1 MGSYQ
6 LKILRGDFMFIEFVR
21 EYGATLIYTVLT
33 AVLGFIGIA
42 IKGLIE
48 RFVNDKRKQKIVE
61 TCVNAAEQ
69 IYKELKGNE
78 KLEKV
83 KENIVAMLNEQGLTI
98 SELEMDML
106 IEAAVAEM
114 NKQLKKEGADNGE
127 LH

>member
-1 MGSYQ
+1 
-6 LKILRGDFMFIEFVR
+6 MFETFIN
-21 EYGATLIYTVLT
+21 EYGTTLIYTVVT
-33 AVLGFIGIA
+33 AILGFIGIA
-42 IKGLIE
+42 LKNILE

-69 IYKELKGNE
+69 IYKELKGKE

-83 KENIVAMLNEQGLTI
+83 KENIVAMLNEKGLTI

-114 NKQLKKEGADNGE
+114 NKQIKKENKESADNGE
-127 LH
+127 N

>member
-1 MGSYQ
+1 M
-6 LKILRGDFMFIEFVR
+6 LAEFVS
-21 EYGATLIYTVLT
+21 EYGSTLIYTVLT

-42 IKGLIE
+42 IKSLIE

-69 IYKELKGNE
+69 IYKELNGNE

-83 KENIVAMLNEQGLTI
+83 KEKIVAMLNEKGLTI

-114 NKQLKKEGADNGE
+114 NKQIKKESADNGKDK
-127 LH
+127 

>member
-1 MGSYQ
+1 
-6 LKILRGDFMFIEFVR
+6 MFNEFVS
-21 EYGATLIYTVLT
+21 EYGTTLIYTVVT
-33 AVLGFIGIA
+33 AILGFIGIA
-42 IKGLIE
+42 LKNILE

-69 IYKELKGNE
+69 IYKELKGKE

-83 KENIVAMLNEQGLTI
+83 KENIVAIVNEKALTI

-114 NKQLKKEGADNGE
+114 NKQLKKENKESAENVKN
-127 LH
+127 

>member
-1 MGSYQ
+1 
-6 LKILRGDFMFIEFVR
+6 MFETFVN
-21 EYGATLIYTVLT
+21 EYGTTLIYTVLT
-33 AVLGFIGIA
+33 AILGFIGIA
-42 IKGLIE
+42 IKNLLE

-69 IYKELKGNE
+69 IYKELKGNA

-114 NKQLKKEGADNGE
+114 NKQIKKDGADNGKN
-127 LH
+127 

>member
-1 MGSYQ
+1 
-6 LKILRGDFMFIEFVR
+6 MFNEFVS
-21 EYGATLIYTVLT
+21 EYGTTLIYTVVT
-33 AVLGFIGIA
+33 AILGFIGIA
-42 IKGLIE
+42 LKNILE

-69 IYKELKGNE
+69 IYKELKGKE

-83 KENIVAMLNEQGLTI
+83 KENIVAMLNEKGLTI

-114 NKQLKKEGADNGE
+114 NKQLKKENKESADNGE
-127 LH
+127 N

>member
-1 MGSYQ
+1 M
-6 LKILRGDFMFIEFVR
+6 LNEFIS
-21 EYGATLIYTVLT
+21 EYGTTLIYTVLT
-33 AVLGFIGIA
+33 AILGFVGIA
-42 IKGLIE
+42 IKSLIE

-69 IYKELKGNE
+69 IYKELKGND

-114 NKQLKKEGADNGE
+114 NRQLKKESADNGKN
-127 LH
+127 